1 LSTNFFD
8 IFLLYR
14 PFHRPVK
21 ARLPIFHRHQKG
33 LRNPGQSTT
42 LDAMETPMKSRAP
55 RPLAVWRRRLPPLTP
70 REQTAVK
77 LVAGLFLLGCLI
89 RGLRVSGIF
98 PF

>member
-1 LSTNFFD
+1 
-8 IFLLYR
+8 
-14 PFHRPVK
+14 
-21 ARLPIFHRHQKG
+21 
-33 LRNPGQSTT
+33 
-42 LDAMETPMKSRAP
+42 MKSRAP